1 MPNLQKDDLFQLIKS
16 LGKGEKRNFKLYMQR
31 NSAGVELKV
40 VQLFDALDKMEEYDE
55 LVLLKKQR
63 SISKQQLSN
72 LKASLYKH
80 ILSSL
85 RLIKDAENIDLQLHE
100 MLDHARILYNK
111 GLYLQSLHILDKAK
125 HTARQFHQFTLLEQ
139 ALFFEKK
146 IEAMYITRSMDARA
160 DVLADESSM
169 VQQQLQ
175 LVNKLS
181 NLSLQLYSWYIRH
194 GHARNKADRDAV
206 EYFFKAH
213 LPEQAVHARGF
224 YERLYLYQ
232 SYSWLGFICLD
243 YLKYYKYSQR
253 WVELYHQQPE
263 MIQVETIQYIKGMHN
278 LLGAYYDLRNHE
290 KFYEALQQFR
300 DFYSQPWVQ
309 GNQNYRIQTF
319 IYLYL
324 SEIHRFYLEGAFTEG
339 LEIVPEITTALE
351 EFELYIDPH
360 RVLVFYY
367 KIACL
372 YFGSGDQHT
381 TIEYLNR
388 IIHWKVDLRIDL
400 QCYARLLH
408 LIAHFELGNHELLP
422 YLIKS
427 VYRFMAK
434 MENMSHVEEAM
445 LKFLRESL
453 QLSLDEVRPKL
464 QKLLSQLKRFENKAS
479 EARAFAYLDVVSWI
493 ESKLEGVPVEV
504 IIRQKFEASR
514 CSPQ

>member
-1 MPNLQKDDLFQLIKS
+1 
-16 LGKGEKRNFKLYMQR
+16 
-31 NSAGVELKV
+31 
-40 VQLFDALDKMEEYDE
+40 
-55 LVLLKKQR
+55 
-63 SISKQQLSN
+63 
-72 LKASLYKH
+72 
-80 ILSSL
+80 
-85 RLIKDAENIDLQLHE
+85 
-100 MLDHARILYNK
+100 
-111 GLYLQSLHILDKAK
+111 
-125 HTARQFHQFTLLEQ
+125 
-139 ALFFEKK
+139 
-146 IEAMYITRSMDARA
+146 
-160 DVLADESSM
+160 LADESSM

-194 GHARNKADRDAV
+194 GHARNKADREAV

-213 LPEQAVHARGF
+213 LPEQAAHARGF

-278 LLGAYYDLRNHE
+278 LLGAYYDLRSHE
-290 KFYEALQQFR
+290 RFYEALQQFR
-300 DFYSQPWVQ
+300 DFYQQPWVQ

-339 LEIVPEITTALE
+339 LEIVPEITSALE

-372 YFGSGDQHT
+372 YFGSGDLPT
-381 TIEYLNR
+381 TIEYLNK

-408 LIAHFELGNHELLP
+408 LIAHYELGNHELLP

-434 MENMSHVEEAM
+434 MENISHVEEAM

-453 QLSLDEVRPKL
+453 QASLDEVRPKL

-504 IIRQKFEASR
+504 IIRQKYEAGR
-514 CSPQ
+514 RQL